1 MNLQKR
7 FITAK
12 LLRKFENGIEIDEYD
27 SLQLTNNDDIELKKN
42 GTVVAVVEDYW
53 SAIHLEYAFE
63 INSIIEC
70 CISAKNGRNLKIE
83 VTLEPKLINKI
94 NVNADGLV
102 GIYAIECEDNKLTYV
117 GQSSNIKRR
126 FDEHLN
132 NLSIGFHHN
141 VDLQHTWIN
150 NQNSIFNFKL
160 IEEFPTKYQG
170 NIEDRKWLEL
180 SEVKWIAHYN
190 KLELCL
196 NRTKG
201 EFVDTRKTLIEQEK
215 INLEI
220 KRVNDLKNK
229 INDDAIKAT
238 KRIIKDKILEL
249 EEIIEKENERLE
261 PLRNKIK
268 VLENWIIENS
278 KFFSFMES
286 SVVKK
291 NKEIKIKEKSDL
303 SKLLDVE
310 TVKLREIYK
319 EIKTLETDYRLL
331 RTSKQKKLRVY
342 S

>member
-1 MNLQKR
+1 MKLQKR

-27 SLQLTNNDDIELKKN
+27 SLQLTNDDDIELKKN
-42 GTVVAVVEDYW
+42 GAVVAVVEDYW
-53 SAIHLEYAFE
+53 SVIHLENAFE

-83 VTLEPKLINKI
+83 VKLEPKLINKI
-94 NVNADGLV
+94 NVNSDGIA

-117 GQSSNIKRR
+117 GQSSNIKTR
-126 FDEHLN
+126 FDDHFN
-132 NLSIGFHHN
+132 DLSIGFHHN

-160 IEEFPTKYQG
+160 LEAFPTKYQG

-180 SEVKWIAHYN
+180 NEIKWIEHYN
-190 KLELCL
+190 RLELCL

-201 EFVDTRKTLIEQEK
+201 EFVDTRKTLIEQGKIDSEK
-215 INLEI
+215 

-238 KRIIKDKILEL
+238 KKIIKAKILEL
-249 EEIIEKENERLE
+249 EEIIEIENERLE
-261 PLRNKIK
+261 PLKNEIK
-268 VLENWIIENS
+268 ELDNWIIENT

-291 NKEIKIKEKSDL
+291 NKEIKIKEKSNL

-310 TVKLREIYK
+310 VTKLREIYK
-319 EIKTLETDYRLL
+319 EIETLETDYRLL